1 MILHN
6 IMESCKH
13 SPRKMLLLLKLIWAE
28 ILGSGYPIFTTFASP
43 YQAFCKKN
51 YVFHE
56 NVKFLCF
63 VEEKVAI
70 LKAKTTISFFEK
82 SKYTPGR
89 QF

>member
-1 MILHN
+1 
-6 IMESCKH
+6 MESSKQP
-13 SPRKMLLLLKLIWAE
+13 PRKMLHLLFLIWTQL
-28 ILGSGYPIFTTFASP
+28 LGSGDPFFSTFASP
-43 YQAFCKKN
+43 YQAFCQKN

-56 NVKFLCF
+56 KVKCLCF

-70 LKAKTTISFFEK
+70 LKAKTIILFFEK